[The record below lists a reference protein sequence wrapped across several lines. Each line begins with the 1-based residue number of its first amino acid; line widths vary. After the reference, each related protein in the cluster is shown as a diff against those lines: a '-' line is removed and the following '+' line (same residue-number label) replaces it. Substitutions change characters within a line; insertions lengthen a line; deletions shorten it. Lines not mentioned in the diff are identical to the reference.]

1 MAYLTD
7 KELPSDEDVA
17 RKIVRR
23 AKAYTIING
32 LLYKRSSSGVFQRC
46 VSPEEGQ
53 KILQEI
59 HSGECGHHAS
69 SRTLVAKAFRHG
81 FFWLT
86 AHTDAIKIVDTCVG
100 CQKFANQPHVPGA
113 ALKTIPI
120 TWPFAVWG
128 IDMVGPFKRA
138 RGGLTHLLV
147 AVDKFSKWI
156 EAKPI
161 KKQDATTAVKFLKE
175 IIYRYGYPH
184 SIITD
189 NGSNFKG
196 EFARYCGQNN
206 IRLDL
211 SSVAH
216 PETNGQAERANQMIL
231 RGIKPQ
237 LLAPLQRAA
246 GAWLDELPSVLWSIR
261 TTPNRSTGYT
271 PFFSSIEHK
280 LSCQATSSTTLPGSP
295 HMSRRITI
303 SPGKILSTYSKK
315 KGNLPTRVRQ
325 FTSRTC
331 AAIIAA
337 E

>member
-1 MAYLTD
+1 M
-7 KELPSDEDVA
+7 V
-17 RKIVRR
+17 
-23 AKAYTIING
+23 
-32 LLYKRSSSGVFQRC
+32 
-46 VSPEEGQ
+46 
-53 KILQEI
+53 
-59 HSGECGHHAS
+59 
-69 SRTLVAKAFRHG
+69 
-81 FFWLT
+81 
-86 AHTDAIKIVDTCVG
+86 HTDAIRIVDTCVG

-113 ALKTIPI
+113 VLKTIPI

-147 AVDKFSKWI
+147 DVDKFSKWV
-156 EAKPI
+156 EAKLI

-231 RGIKPQ
+231 RGIKPR

-246 GAWLDELPSVLWSIR
+246 GAWIDELPSVLWSIR

-271 PFFSSIEHK
+271 PFFLVYGAEAIMPSDIIHD
-280 LSCQATSSTTLPGSP
+280 SP
-295 HMSRRITI
+295 RISAYVEENNDFSRQDSLDLLEEERELADSRSAVYQQNLRRYHSRRV
-303 SPGKILSTYSKK
+303 
-315 KGNLPTRVRQ
+315 KGRSFREGDLVLRL
-325 FTSRTC
+325 
-331 AAIIAA
+331 I
-337 E
+337 